1 MKEKNG
7 YSDLSYF
14 ELYDEFKRLQDELKE
29 ADQDTFNFLYP
40 YYKEAQNRLLEMSAL
55 LAQALTL
62 I

>member
-1 MKEKNG
+1 MEKNS

-14 ELYDEFKRLQDELKE
+14 ELYDEFKRLQTELRE

-40 YYKEAQNRLLEMSAL
+40 YYKEAQSRLFEMTVL

>member
-7 YSDLSYF
+7 YSDLNYF
-14 ELYDEFKRLQDELKE
+14 ELYDEFKRLQDELRE

-40 YYKEAQNRLLEMSAL
+40 YYKEAQDRLFEMSAL